1 MIKSRR
7 QGGAKKA
14 AAQRPRPMVVELNF
28 LPDRYRGRGLRV
40 LTTLRPWLF
49 LAGFALL
56 LIPSL
61 QLFQRQAVELA
72 AVEAELAAVA
82 EALEGYQPLADER
95 ALLEARVTSAEA
107 QIVEIQAA
115 YDTIDIRNVTWSEIL
130 PLILGEVPGGV
141 ELTLVSQSDEEVV
154 LEGVTDAYRLPSVLA
169 DSLDA
174 LGRFESVTIQS
185 VVRAN
190 PQENPELV
198 PVEAPPLDDGGEE
211 SSGEQPADAI
221 EAAIVVVPSIGVEDE
236 RPPRYRFRITIL
248 LPLFMEPTP
257 EPADE
262 G

>member
-7 QGGAKKA
+7 QTRAKEA
-14 AAQRPRPMVVELNF
+14 VAQRPRPMAVELNF

-61 QLFQRQAVELA
+61 QLFRRQAVELA

-95 ALLEARVTSAEA
+95 TLLEARVTSAEA

-115 YDTIDIRNVTWSEIL
+115 YDTIDIRNVTWSGML

-141 ELTLVSQSDEEVV
+141 ELILVSQSDEEVL

-169 DSLDA
+169 DNLEA

-185 VVRAN
+185 VVRLN
-190 PQENPELV
+190 PLENADLV
-198 PVEAPPLDDGGEE
+198 PVEVSASETLDDGGEPSE
-211 SSGEQPADAI
+211 GI
-221 EAAIVVVPSIGVEDE
+221 EAAIVGEPSIGVEEE
-236 RPPRYRFRITIL
+236 RPSSYRFRITIL